1 MNTSAKGARAER
13 RARRILEPKG
23 YAVVRAGGSLGV
35 FDLVAISRDGLRLV
49 QVKCNRRP
57 GQAERER
64 LGAFNNLPPNTLR
77 ELWLFRNRQRN
88 PQIEVLR

>member
-35 FDLVAISRDGLRLV
+35 FDLVAIHRDGLRLA

-57 GQAERER
+57 GRAERER
-64 LGAFNNLPPNTLR
+64 LAAFNNPPNTLR